1 MAQDTIEFKDD
12 EDLKHLMQQ
21 AVADDFIRDYES
33 SIKGG
38 IRARKIYTWM
48 SNIFSIAMLA
58 TSFVSGITAIV
69 SDDPVVEM
77 IAGIATLSVVP
88 MERAK
93 AYADNKFKEVT
104 KNLAATYA
112 KSGLNTF
119 GAYDATDGPG
129 RRIPPRGH

>member
-1 MAQDTIEFKDD
+1 MAQDTLEFKNDG
-12 EDLKHLMQQ
+12 DLQHLMQQ

-38 IRARKIYTWM
+38 IRARKIFTLM
-48 SNIFSIAMLA
+48 SNFCSIAMLA
-58 TSFVSGITAIV
+58 TSFISGITAII
-69 SDDPVVEM
+69 SDDPIIEM

-93 AYADNKFKEVT
+93 AYADNRFKEVT

-112 KSGLNTF
+112 KSNLNTF
-119 GAYDATDGPG
+119 GVYDSTDGPAK
-129 RRIPPRGH
+129 IKVEK